1 MLEVLHHEDGLSIFA
16 ASVLQCRTKPTCD
29 LYWLTVGSMQ
39 SLGERLELAQG
50 QRCPWVFRNCG
61 HLSSCVHL
69 KRHFKAID
77 TNGAVPHG
85 GLVCTD
91 AWMVFR

>member
-1 MLEVLHHEDGLSIFA
+1 MLHHKDGLGTFA
-16 ASVLQCRTKPTCD
+16 AYVLQCRTKLTCD

-39 SLGERLELAQG
+39 SLGERLELAQW
-50 QRCPWVFRNCG
+50 QRCPSAFRNYS

-69 KRHFKAID
+69 KRHFKAIN

-91 AWMVFR
+91 AQMVFR